1 MSVPD
6 FIDKTS
12 VGFSLIDVPETVR
25 AKAIENLG
33 GWLQDDRFADSLPQ
47 LDHLL
52 QTGSYD
58 KLFDAFFQHLPFG
71 TSGRRGPVGFG
82 SNRFNP
88 FTLGTSIQGHCDF
101 LKLRQDAARPSVVI
115 AYDVRVFNDLRKV
128 YKPGIDNPLL
138 GMHSKDFA
146 RFAARIYAANGIKAW
161 FPPGGEDGYVTTPEL
176 SFAIRS
182 LEALGGLN
190 ISASHNHPD
199 DNGAKIYNS
208 AGAQEVPPLDQEL
221 AEIVENTTESSSI
234 PWDAAVRDGLV
245 ETIPPEIHERYIQA
259 NLQASIDPSSRSAR
273 VAFTPLHGT
282 GSSSVK
288 QVLDQAGF
296 KVSCIPEQAAPD
308 GAFPTVPF
316 RTANPEV
323 PESMDLVT
331 GFARDGE
338 LDLALATDPDA
349 DRLGVTAP
357 DAENRWRFLNG
368 NQIGL
373 LLAAYLLDSCPD
385 EDIHRKFCVST
396 TVTSSLL
403 DRLVRQRG
411 AQSIAH
417 LPTGFKYICEVLA
430 AIESRGHYL
439 DKIKGTLADFLLGTE
454 ESHGYLVTTDIRDK
468 DAAGA
473 ALLLAELSSTLKDR
487 GSNLLAYLDELY
499 LEFGYTSTQHI
510 STVMLGAGGHLNIRT
525 AQKSLREKPPGQIN
539 DKTVE
544 DLVDYR
550 DEEGGFGPILCDS
563 DRAARNILEFRLA
576 DGARLIARPSGTEP
590 KHKIYA
596 EVSAPPI
603 GAGGSLADLQSCKAE
618 TDALARELAL
628 GLCVEL
634 LDRIGISMPRWALEI
649 SDLVPLEWKRDF
661 SQEVL
666 PKLVSELTAGKSA
679 GEVEEWVDQR
689 LGKYGADGRLLV
701 RDAVAAYCRQ
711 LPPDPSVRKKLER
724 LFAIES
730 SDPAEQRD

>member
-12 VGFSLIDVPETVR
+12 AGFSLIEVPETVR
-25 AKAIENLG
+25 AKAIENLES
-33 GWLQDDRFADSLPQ
+33 WLLDGRFEDSFPQ

-58 KLFDAFFQHLPFG
+58 QLFDAFFQQLPFG
-71 TSGRRGPVGFG
+71 TSGRRGPIGFG

-101 LKLRQDAARPSVVI
+101 IKLRQEAARPSVVI
-115 AYDVRVFNDLRKV
+115 AYDVRIFNDLRKV
-128 YKPGIDNPLL
+128 YNPDIDNPLL
-138 GMHSKDFA
+138 GMYSKDFA
-146 RFAARIYAANGIKAW
+146 RIAARIYAANGIKAW
-161 FPPGGEDGYVTTPEL
+161 FPPGGEAGYVTTPEL

-199 DNGAKIYNS
+199 DNGAKIYNA

-221 AEIVENTTESSSI
+221 AELVKNTAESSSI
-234 PWDAAVRDGLV
+234 PWETAVRDGLI
-245 ETIPPEIHERYIQA
+245 ETIPTEIHERYIQA

-282 GSSSVK
+282 GGSSVEP
-288 QVLDQAGF
+288 VLAQAGF
-296 KVSCIPEQAAPD
+296 KVSCPSEQATPD

-331 GFARDGE
+331 GFARKGG

-357 DAENRWRFLNG
+357 DAENRWSFLNG

-373 LLAAYLLDSCPD
+373 LLAAYLLDSCPA
-385 EDIHRKFCVST
+385 EELHRKFCVST

-411 AQSIAH
+411 AQSVAQ

-430 AIESRGHYL
+430 AIESRGRYL
-439 DKIKGTLADFLLGTE
+439 DKIKGTLDDFLLGTE
-454 ESHGYLVTTDIRDK
+454 ESHGYLVTNDIRDK

-473 ALLLAELSSTLKDR
+473 SLLLAELSSTLKDR

-499 LEFGYTSTQHI
+499 LEFGYTSTQHV
-510 STVMLGAGGHLNIRT
+510 STVMLGAGGHLNIRA

-539 DKTVE
+539 DQAVE

-550 DEEGGFGPILCDS
+550 DEEGTFGPILCDS
-563 DRAARNILEFRLA
+563 DRVARNILEFRLA

-603 GAGGSLADLQSCKAE
+603 GTGGSLADLQSCKAE

-628 GLCVEL
+628 GLCAEL

-689 LGKYGADGRLLV
+689 LEKYGADGRLLV
-701 RDAVAAYCRQ
+701 RDAVSAYCRQ
-711 LPPDPSVRKKLER
+711 VHPDPSILKKLER

-730 SDPAEQRD
+730 SGPAEQRD